1 MKNPLIYLIIG
12 FSIQQ
17 IYPQIEPEWV
27 SVFTGSEAT
36 FGRAIAVDLSGYVYV
51 AGQENFGNQSDFITI
66 KYNNKGVAQW
76 VRRYNG
82 TGNFDDGVKSIK
94 TDNSGN
100 VYVLGSSW
108 GSGTEK
114 DYLLIKYDSSGTQ
127 KWLRSYNGPANK
139 WDEPSAMT
147 IDSQG
152 NIIITGSSTY
162 LLEGFPKT
170 RYTTIKYNSNGDEL
184 WVNHYIGPTE
194 EFANAISIA
203 VDDNGNVFVTGS
215 DYSLTDQDYVTIK
228 YSSDGNTIWT
238 KRYNGNGTGG
248 SYDVPNGIAVDSE
261 GSVYVTGESNL
272 YVNKYELATIKY
284 SSDGNQLWL
293 QRWSLPGR
301 TALSNTIKD
310 AITLSNDDNIY
321 IAGYLIDEQFPGSEQ
336 DFVTLKYNSEGIL
349 QWYQVYNGT
358 GNYTDFPYAICNDK
372 NGNVFI
378 AGLTYDNQLGP
389 VFIVIKYDSLGVQ
402 KGVHNY
408 LANGY
413 SYSEAFALTADES
426 GNIYATGSMY
436 SAASGGDITTI
447 KYPGKRYP
455 VFIVPG
461 IAGTYSSST
470 SADLPWILTRGVTP
484 AELQIDPLGKVYND
498 IIETFVNVGY
508 KKDTTL
514 FVVNYDWRL
523 TPGPIDNDIDGK
535 IDGLTGVS
543 ITDNQFNYGVD
554 YLGWHIKKACEIW
567 REKYDE
573 DLDSIDVIA
582 HSTGGL
588 VSRTYLQSDAY
599 GDLYDLAN
607 NYKLPRVRNLIMIGV
622 PNRGA
627 SKAWNAL
634 NDNWIADIVYR
645 FVLSKILNRA
655 YQKVL
660 QDNAIQGPDTVI
672 TQISIQDPSGN
683 PSKTKF
689 ISLYVP
695 TIRGLLA
702 TYNFIDL
709 GSGYVN
715 VNNDLDKRN
724 TFLLDLNDG
733 LDLNSSADANKFLD
747 SARVF
752 VIHGTGEKT
761 KDLVQQRSDFELL
774 ALQSFTD
781 WTPSNASSGTIW
793 YKDLEAEQ
801 NGDKTVP
808 TISSAGQFQNDIRAT
823 LIPFNTGDHTALVSK
838 IEVQSNILDILNVAY
853 ESNDI
858 STGSSASFSNVWNV
872 ISDPVDLILLD
883 GNGNRLGYTTSTGAL
898 TEIPNSIWFGNTDGM
913 GYIFGSVTEP
923 VNLQLT
929 GLGEDYYVMVS
940 VEDSG
945 RYGGVVLEGFLAQGE
960 VINYQIKLDPLSIEQ
975 LTLTANDFTLAQNYP
990 NPFNPATK
998 IQYSIPQRSD
1008 VTLKVYDVL
1017 GNEIAILVNEEKER
1031 GVYSVNFDAS
1041 GLASGIYFYKLQAGS
1056 FVETK
1061 KMILLR

>member
-1 MKNPLIYLIIG
+1 MKIVLIYLIIG

-27 SVFTGSEAT
+27 IRHAGQYWPDIGYDVAT
-36 FGRAIAVDLSGYVYV
+36 DKSDNVYV
-51 AGQENFGNQSDFITI
+51 TGEKMTQTTSTDII
-66 KYNNKGVAQW
+66 ILKYNSDGVEQW
-76 VRRYNG
+76 VRNYDG
-82 TGNFDDGVKSIK
+82 TGNWSDKPIAITIDENDDI
-94 TDNSGN
+94 
-100 VYVLGSSW
+100 YVLGRSMINNW
-108 GSGTEK
+108 NPYET
-114 DYLLIKYDSSGTQ
+114 DYVTIKFNSNGVQQWAKT
-127 KWLRSYNGPANK
+127 YNGPGNYT
-139 WDEPSAMT
+139 DEPSAMKIDNSGNIVVTGSSYRYYDSTNSYEKIDFAT
-147 IDSQG
+147 IKYNANGDELWIRRYELQNGRSGAAGVTVDRFDNVYVTGSIILDNQSGDYLTLKYDPDGNLIWARSYNGLYSGNDAASFIDVDTNDNVYVTGVSVESQTLETITTIKYNSSGVEQWIKNLQLPPNNTRAIPRSMKVSEDG
-152 NIIITGSSTY
+152 NIIITG
-162 LLEGFPKT
+162 L
-170 RYTTIKYNSNGDEL
+170 I
-184 WVNHYIGPTE
+184 
-194 EFANAISIA
+194 
-203 VDDNGNVFVTGS
+203 
-215 DYSLTDQDYVTIK
+215 LT
-228 YSSDGNTIWT
+228 N
-238 KRYNGNGTGG
+238 NM
-248 SYDVPNGIAVDSE
+248 
-261 GSVYVTGESNL
+261 L
-272 YVNKYELATIKY
+272 
-284 SSDGNQLWL
+284 
-293 QRWSLPGR
+293 
-301 TALSNTIKD
+301 
-310 AITLSNDDNIY
+310 
-321 IAGYLIDEQFPGSEQ
+321 
-336 DFVTLKYNSEGIL
+336 VTLKYNTEGELVWINTHPGASPGYRHSVKFDS
-349 QWYQVYNGT
+349 WGNVYVA
-358 GNYTDFPYAICNDK
+358 GNKANDFTTIKYDK
-372 NGNVFI
+372 NGNEKWI
-378 AGLTYDNQLGP
+378 HTYNGP
-389 VFIVIKYDSLGVQ
+389 
-402 KGVHNY
+402 
-408 LANGY
+408 ANGVD
-413 SYSEAFALTADES
+413 A
-426 GNIYATGSMY
+426 ATSLSIDKNGDVYVTGFST
-436 SAASGGDITTI
+436 GLGTGVDITTI

-470 SADLPWILTRGVTP
+470 SADLSWILTRGVP
-484 AELQIDPLGKVYND
+484 PVELQIDPLGKVYND

-523 TPGPIDNDIDGK
+523 TPGPIDNSIDGK
-535 IDGLTGVS
+535 IDGLSGVS

-554 YLGWHIKKACEIW
+554 YLGWYIKKACEIW

-573 DLDSIDVIA
+573 DLDSIDIIA

-607 NYKLPRVRNLIMIGV
+607 NYKLPRIRNLIMIGV

-672 TQISIQDPSGN
+672 TQISIQDSSGN

-715 VNNDLDKRN
+715 VNNDPDKRN

-793 YKDLEAEQ
+793 YKDLEADQ

-808 TISSAGQFQNDIRAT
+808 TISSAGQFQNDNRAT

-883 GNGNRLGYTTSTGAL
+883 GNGNRLGYTTPTGAL

-960 VINYQIKLDPLSIEQ
+960 VISYQIKLDPLSIEQ
-975 LTLTANDFTLAQNYP
+975 LTLTADDFTLAQNYP
-990 NPFNPATK
+990 NPFNPVTT
-998 IQYSIPQRSD
+998 IQYSISQRSD

-1017 GNEIAILVNEEKER
+1017 GNEIAILVNEEKEK

-1041 GLASGIYFYKLQAGS
+1041 ALSSGIYFYRLQAGS
-1056 FVETK
+1056 YIDTK

>member
-1 MKNPLIYLIIG
+1 MKKIIIYLILL
-12 FSIQQ
+12 FSYQST
-17 IYPQIEPEWV
+17 YSQIEPEWI
-27 SVFTGSEAT
+27 SVFTGPEGTLGLAV
-36 FGRAIAVDLSGYVYV
+36 AVDLGGNVYV
-51 AGQENFGNQSDFITI
+51 AGNLNTNTNMDFITI
-66 KYNNKGVAQW
+66 KYNNQGVTQW
-76 VRRYNG
+76 VRTYNG
-82 TGNFDDGVKSIK
+82 TGNFDDEIKSIK
-94 TDNSGN
+94 VDNSGN
-100 VYVLGSSW
+100 VYVMGSSW
-108 GSGTEK
+108 GNGTEK
-114 DYLLIKYDSSGTQ
+114 DYLIIKYDSSGTQ
-127 KWLRSYNGPANK
+127 KWLRRYNGSANK
-139 WDEPSAMT
+139 MDEPSAMT
-147 IDSQG
+147 IDNQG
-152 NIIITGSSTY
+152 NIIVTGSSTY
-162 LLEGFPKT
+162 LHQGFPKT
-170 RYTTIKYNSNGDEL
+170 RYTTIKYNSNGNEL
-184 WVNHYIGPTE
+184 WVNHYIGPSE
-194 EFANAISIA
+194 EYAEAHAIA
-203 VDDNGNVFVTGS
+203 VDNNGDVFITGT
-215 DYSLTDQDYVTIK
+215 DYSLTEQDYVTIK
-228 YSSDGNTIWT
+228 YSGDGNTIWT
-238 KRYNGNGTGG
+238 KRYNGNGTGN
-248 SYDVPNGIAVDSE
+248 SYDVPIGVAVDSE
-261 GSVYVTGESNL
+261 GSAYVTGLSNL
-272 YVNKYELATIKY
+272 NVNVTELATIKY

-301 TALSNTIKD
+301 TAVFNTGISLSNH
-310 AITLSNDDNIY
+310 DNIY
-321 IAGYLIDEQFPGSEQ
+321 IAGCLIDEPVPNNDN

-358 GNYTDFPYAICNDK
+358 NNSIDFPHAICSDK
-372 NGNVFI
+372 NGNVFV
-378 AGLTYDNQLGP
+378 AGRSNDNQLGP
-389 VFIVIKYDSLGVQ
+389 VFTVLKYDSLGIQ

-408 LANGY
+408 LAHGY
-413 SYSEAFALTADES
+413 NNSEAFALTADEI
-426 GNIYATGSMY
+426 GNIYATGYMY
-436 SAASGGDITTI
+436 SSTSSADITTI

-470 SADLPWILTRGVTP
+470 SADLPWILTRGVPP

-523 TPGPIDNDIDGK
+523 TPGPIDNSIDGK
-535 IDGLTGVS
+535 IDGLSGVS

-554 YLGWHIKKACEIW
+554 YLGWYIKKACEIW

-573 DLDSIDVIA
+573 DLDSIDIIA

-607 NYKLPRVRNLIMIGV
+607 NYKLPRIRNLIMIGV

-634 NDNWIADIVYR
+634 NDNWIADFVYR

-715 VNNDLDKRN
+715 VNNDPDKRN

-761 KDLVQQRSDFELL
+761 KDLVQQRSDFGLL

-808 TISSAGQFQNDIRAT
+808 TISSAGQFQNDNRAT

-858 STGSSASFSNVWNV
+858 STGSSVSFSNVWNV

-913 GYIFGSVTEP
+913 GYIFGTVTEP

-975 LTLTANDFTLAQNYP
+975 LTLIANDFTLAQNYP

-1017 GNEIAILVNEEKER
+1017 GNEIAILVNEEKDR
-1031 GVYSVNFDAS
+1031 GVYSVTFDAS
-1041 GLASGIYFYKLQAGS
+1041 QLASGIYLYRIQAGS